1 MENLPE
7 VKQVQSPI
15 LQAALNPELDV
26 DKMEKL
32 YDLYVKDQDREAIKS
47 FNSAMS
53 RVQSQIG
60 PIVKDKVNKHIGS
73 KYARLETIIAKISP
87 IYSAEGFAL
96 SFNTGKSEDDGCILI
111 TCEVS
116 HSSGHSKTYQYDSPI
131 DNKGAQGSTNKT
143 EAHGRGSATSYG
155 RRYLTSMIFN
165 LAIADEDKDGN
176 LPSDTITQEQQD
188 EISFLLK
195 DTKSDKNKFLK
206 YLDCKSVET
215 IPMVKYGVAI
225 AALRSKKK

>member
-15 LQAALNPELDV
+15 LQAALNPDLDV

-32 YDLYVKDQDREAIKS
+32 YDLYVKDQEREAVKE

-53 RVQSQIG
+53 RVQSKIG
-60 PIVKDKVNKHIGS
+60 PIVKDKKNTQTGS
-73 KYARLETIIAKISP
+73 KYAKLETIITKISP
-87 IYSAEGFAL
+87 VYSAEGFAL
-96 SFNTGKSEDDGCILI
+96 SFNTGKSECERCILI

-131 DNKGAQGSTNKT
+131 DDKGAKGNANKT
-143 EAHGRGSATSYG
+143 EAHGRGSATAYG
-155 RRYLTSMIFN
+155 RRYLTAMIFN

-176 LPSDTITQEQQD
+176 LPGDRITQEQQD
-188 EISFLLK
+188 EINFLLK
-195 DTKSDKNKFLK
+195 NTGSNKNKFLE

-215 IPMVKYGVAI
+215 IPMAKYGMAI
-225 AALRSKKK
+225 AALRKKKK